1 MEITIKNIYP
11 VKKPNSKVKAFCEV
25 IVGEIVIKDIKLM
38 ETNTNQGLFL
48 SLPSKTAEY
57 GGKTHYIPYVEIV
70 DKNLMKKL
78 YHDIYVAYQGKIEQG
93 D

>member
-25 IVGEIVIKDIKLM
+25 IIGPIEVRDIKLM
-38 ETNTNQGLFL
+38 EGNKGLFL

-78 YHDIYVAYQGKIEQG
+78 HHDIYVAYQGLIEKKG